1 MAIDARCQADRHV
14 KDMVILR
21 TSHALALGSARVL
34 ALVFLFGVGARDQTA
49 PPSRTDAEALKQKIA
64 AITAQGAQVSAG
76 PGGSQKASGPRAPG
90 GQAKAVPHRT
100 TVTEN
105 ELNAYLTYDAPQQ
118 LPAGVIEPSVNIL
131 GPGRISGRA
140 VVDLDAVRKQRTSTG
155 LFDPT
160 NYLRGRLPVTA
171 TGTLSTNNGVGQFQL
186 ESASV
191 GGIPIPK
198 VFLQEIVSYYSRTPD
213 NPAGIALEDP
223 FALPAQIR
231 EIQVERGQAVIV
243 Q

>member
-1 MAIDARCQADRHV
+1 MHMAT
-14 KDMVILR
+14 LR
-21 TSHALALGSARVL
+21 ATSGLAKSASSGLSAAVC
-34 ALVFLFGVGARDQTA
+34 AAVFLSSALLADQQ
-49 PPSRTDAEALKQKIA
+49 PSRKDAELLKQKIA
-64 AITAQGAQVSAG
+64 TITAQGEPTGSGRAG
-76 PGGSQKASGPRAPG
+76 SEKASGQRAG
-90 GQAKAVPHRT
+90 GQRARAAVRRT

-105 ELNAYLTYDAPQQ
+105 ELNAYLVFDAQEQ
-118 LPAGVIEPSVNIL
+118 LPVGVVEPFVNIL
-131 GPGRISGRA
+131 GIGRISGRA
-140 VVDLDAVRKQRTSTG
+140 VVDLDAVRKQRTSSS

-160 NYLRGRLPVTA
+160 SYLRGRLPVTA
-171 TGTLSTNNGVGQFQL
+171 TGTLSTNDGMGQFQL

-223 FALPAQIR
+223 FALPARIR

>member
-1 MAIDARCQADRHV
+1 MLGRFVAFV
-14 KDMVILR
+14 L
-21 TSHALALGSARVL
+21 LLGSVS
-34 ALVFLFGVGARDQTA
+34 QTA
-49 PPSRTDAEALKQKIA
+49 PSRADAEALKQKIA
-64 AITAQGAQVSAG
+64 TITAQGAQVIPG
-76 PGGSQKASGPRAPG
+76 PGRGDTTSRRSRT
-90 GQAKAVPHRT
+90 VLRRT
-100 TVTEN
+100 TVTEH
-105 ELNAYLTYDAPQQ
+105 ELNAYLTYDAPPQ
-118 LPAGVIEPSVNIL
+118 LPVGVVEPSLNIL
-131 GPGRISGRA
+131 GTGRISGSA
-140 VVDLDAVRKQRTSTG
+140 VVDLDAVRKQRASSS

-160 NYLRGRLPVTA
+160 SYLRGRLPVTA
-171 TGTLSTNNGVGQFQL
+171 TGTLSTNDGVGRFQL

-213 NPAGIALEDP
+213 NPSGIALEDP